1 MKSPILISALVFL
14 GHILAWFQSNSAI
27 LLKNIT
33 SAPII
38 SSFILAPASGLIFAY
53 ATKYLY
59 SLTGSIW
66 SVRFISFCI
75 GYFVFIPLSWYFY
88 NESPLTLK
96 NIICTLLCI
105 SILMVQYLMK

>member
-1 MKSPILISALVFL
+1 MKSPIFLSALVFL
-14 GHILAWFQSNSAI
+14 GHIFAWFQSNSAVI
-27 LLKNIT
+27 LKNIT

-38 SSFILAPASGLIFAY
+38 CSFILAPASGLIFAY

-59 SLTGSIW
+59 ELTGSIW

-88 NESPLTLK
+88 DESPLTLK
-96 NIICTLLCI
+96 NILCILLCI
-105 SILMVQYLMK
+105 SILTIQYIMK